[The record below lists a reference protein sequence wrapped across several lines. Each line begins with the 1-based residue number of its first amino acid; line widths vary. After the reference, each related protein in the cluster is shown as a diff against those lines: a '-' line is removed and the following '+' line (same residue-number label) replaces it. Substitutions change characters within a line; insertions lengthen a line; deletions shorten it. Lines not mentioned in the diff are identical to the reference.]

1 MIRSQTS
8 SLVKAVPASALL
20 FVVFS
25 LLFSLLYLSSACSQH
40 PPREG
45 GISHRHPAQTDDIEA
60 GKVSQPD
67 AHHSFEDAELWS
79 KRFDAAGR
87 KDWQKP
93 AEVIELMEIE
103 PGMTVADIG
112 AGTGYFLGYLSNAV
126 GVHGTVL
133 GLDVETNLVDFMT
146 DRAKCEGWPN
156 VEVRSVQPDDP
167 GLHTGTVD
175 RILIV
180 NTWHHIYDDRESYS
194 RKLYEA
200 LTPGG
205 EILVVDFTQQ
215 SSHGPPVSQRVRPEE
230 VMAELQAGGFDVEI
244 LKESLPD
251 QYIVVGRRLP
261 E

>member
-1 MIRSQTS
+1 MIRSKAS
-8 SLVKAVPASALL
+8 SFVKAVPVSALL
-20 FVVFS
+20 FVVFPI
-25 LLFSLLYLSSACSQH
+25 LFSTLYLSSAWSQH
-40 PPREG
+40 PHNAG
-45 GISHRHPAQTDDIEA
+45 GIGHRHPAQADDIED

-67 AHHSFEDAELWS
+67 IHHSFEDAELWS
-79 KRFDAAGR
+79 KRFDAPRR

-103 PGMTVADIG
+103 PGMNVADIG

-133 GLDVETNLVDFMT
+133 GLDVEPTMVDFMT
-146 DRAKCEGWPN
+146 DRAKREGWAN

-167 GLHTGTVD
+167 GLHAGTVD
-175 RILIV
+175 RFLIV
-180 NTWHHIYDDRESYS
+180 DTWHHIDNRESYS

-200 LTPGG
+200 LTLGG
-205 EILVVDFTQQ
+205 KVLVVDFTDQ

-230 VMAELQAGGFDVEI
+230 VMAELKAGGLDVEI

-251 QYIVVGRRLP
+251 QYIVVGRRSQ